1 MITVTEWV
9 LISGGL
15 ALAVFLIIDHLDT
28 MFRGRSCM
36 NREDRKVRDWQKWE
50 QGIYYGVVVAL
61 LVFNVW
67 WVIEE
72 LT

>member
-1 MITVTEWV
+1 MQAAEWL
-9 LISGGL
+9 LIGGGL
-15 ALAVFLIIDHLDT
+15 SLAAFLIADHVKQML
-28 MFRGRSCM
+28 RGRSCVLK
-36 NREDRKVRDWQKWE
+36 EDRKVKDWQKLE
-50 QGIYYGVVVAL
+50 QVIYYGVVVAL

>member
-1 MITVTEWV
+1 MQAAEWL
-9 LISGGL
+9 LIGGGL
-15 ALAVFLIIDHLDT
+15 SLAAFLIADHVKQ
-28 MFRGRSCM
+28 MFRGRSCVLK
-36 NREDRKVRDWQKWE
+36 EDRKVKDWQKLE
-50 QGIYYGVVVAL
+50 QVIYYGVVVAL

>member
-1 MITVTEWV
+1 MTK
-9 LISGGL
+9 
-15 ALAVFLIIDHLDT
+15 
-28 MFRGRSCM
+28 
-36 NREDRKVRDWQKWE
+36 EDRKVRDWQKWE
-50 QGIYYGVVVAL
+50 QAIYYGVVVAL